1 MQYLQDLLIPVYILH
16 VQKRPEGLLKPDKR
30 DALNLANMLYNQ
42 LEKGIQVS
50 DPLQAVRQLLPA
62 TEAAT
67 QLRGLIPEHGALPPK
82 IAAFLH
88 ALSPPGDL

>member
-1 MQYLQDLLIPVYILH
+1 MQSLQDQSIPVSILP
-16 VQKRPEGLLKPDKR
+16 VQKRPEGLLKSDKR
-30 DALNLANMLYNQ
+30 DALNLAKMLFNQ

-67 QLRGLIPEHGALPPK
+67 QLRGLI
-82 IAAFLH
+82 
-88 ALSPPGDL
+88 